1 MDILTAFGSAVI
13 IAGLLGLLLLGAL
26 LSYRLLS
33 MLISVQGDVRR
44 AERRARREKVFVA
57 DLERQGFSSSDAE
70 DAVRSTRD

>member
-13 IAGLLGLLLLGAL
+13 VAGLLGLLLLGAV
-26 LSYRLLS
+26 LSYCLLS

-57 DLERQGFSSSDAE
+57 DLARQGFSSKDAE
-70 DAVRSTRD
+70 NAVRSTRD